1 MESDLAFWILRLARA
16 LAIVVAFAAFA
27 WALRRMRRESAE
39 QLETLIAA
47 AAAGGADIQALSERR
62 HRAGHAGR
70 RSFRRASSPGGS
82 PAASAA
88 APRREASPVR
98 SYETARRL
106 ARSGA
111 TVEEIVATCGVAGT
125 EARLLRR
132 LHGGAAERD
141 QRRLKKT
148 KPGAVK
154 RVSST
159 TPAPLPKQ
167 KRLLQGDRLTV
178 NDRRVS

>member
-1 MESDLAFWILRLARA
+1 METDLAFWIAVARV
-16 LAIVVAFAAFA
+16 LAIVAALAAFA

-39 QLETLIAA
+39 QLDTLIAA
-47 AAAGGADIQALSERR
+47 QQLARADIQALAEKVTALATLVAAHSG
-62 HRAGHAGR
+62 A
-70 RSFRRASSPGGS
+70 RRAPGGS
-82 PAASAA
+82 PASAHRAAS
-88 APRREASPVR
+88 PTPVR

-141 QRRLKKT
+141 Y
-148 KPGAVK
+148 A
-154 RVSST
+154 
-159 TPAPLPKQ
+159 A
-167 KRLLQGDRLTV
+167 
-178 NDRRVS
+178 